1 MKKTGPGC
9 GRIGAEAGRSQ
20 LLPVDGRGDAHA
32 GETAA
37 KLLVGFALAVQDV
50 GQVVRV
56 AADQPRHI
64 CYSAATQVG
73 RHLNRWL
80 LLRLPRHLSLA
91 SVRILC

>member
-56 AADQPRHI
+56 AADQPRNI
-64 CYSAATQVG
+64 GYPAATQLG
-73 RHLNRWL
+73 RHQDLRC
-80 LLRLPRHLSLA
+80 LLRLPRHFES
-91 SVRILC
+91 RFR